1 MRFNLDTSGYGYR
14 EEKDKNRLEKLGFKF
29 EKEEKPVLSWYKRG
43 NQVLHIDINSLE
55 ELLRFIEE
63 HGSIVI
69 QPPEV
74 TDEWYIEIY
83 DDYRE

>member
-1 MRFNLDTSGYGYR
+1 MRFNLDTSGLYYKE
-14 EEKDKNRLEKLGFKF
+14 EEKDKLEKLGFKF
-29 EKEEKPVLSWYKRG
+29 TGPKRA
-43 NQVLHIDINSLE
+43 NAAYRKSPTELYIDFNSLD
-55 ELLRFIEE
+55 ELVKFIKE